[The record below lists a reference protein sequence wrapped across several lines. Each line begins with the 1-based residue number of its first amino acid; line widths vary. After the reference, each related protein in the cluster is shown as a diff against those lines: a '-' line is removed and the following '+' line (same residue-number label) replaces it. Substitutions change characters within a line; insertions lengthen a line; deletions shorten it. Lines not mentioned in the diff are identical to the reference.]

1 MVSTKKWALAS
12 AVAAAIALPATA
24 LATTAGYFQL
34 GYSTIS
40 NGMAGASA
48 ALPQDSMIQATNP
61 AGIAFV
67 GNRLDLGVA
76 GFWPQ
81 RGYSVTGAPASGAAD
96 PSTLPNG
103 FPDNDQSASANADAD
118 LYLRPGSYGS
128 SSNFFLIPHIGYTQ
142 RLSHDNYV
150 GIAMYGNGGMSTN
163 YHVPVGSTSTGPG
176 GPYYGGQTGVNLQQL
191 FIQATY
197 ARKFMRHD
205 SVGLSLIVARQ
216 TFSADGLQGFGPY
229 SDNSGSLSGRGSATS
244 DGVGFKVGGQFRIM
258 PGIDFGVAYSPRMT
272 MSKFNAYSGL
282 FAGGGRFDIPAN
294 GVIGLAFKPMAGQV
308 LAFDFQRIY
317 YNDVPAI
324 ANAGPSSPDL
334 GDCNTSGACNFK
346 DGDALGAP
354 GGWGFGW
361 QNVSVYKLGYQFAVS
376 RMVTLRA
383 GFAYNT
389 QPVRS
394 SQVLFNILAPGVIQR
409 HVTAGVT
416 VRTARHQDIS
426 VAAMYGLPQS
436 VSGPNPMATDP
447 GYPQTIKINLHEYQ
461 VEANWGWKF

>member
-40 NGMAGASA
+40 DGMAGATA
-48 ALPQDSMIQATNP
+48 ALPQDSMVQATNP

-67 GNRLDLGVA
+67 GSRLDLGVA
-76 GFWPQ
+76 GFWPY
-81 RGYSVTGAPASGAAD
+81 RGYSSGTAGTAACTRAGCS
-96 PSTLPNG
+96 PMPN
-103 FPDNDQSASANADAD
+103 
-118 LYLRPGSYGS
+118 PGSYGS
-128 SSNFFLIPHIGYTQ
+128 NGDFFLIPHLGYSQ

-150 GIAMYGNGGMSTN
+150 GVAIYGNGGMSTN
-163 YHVPVGSTSTGPG
+163 YHYPAATTGANGGPVPG
-176 GPYYGGQTGVNLQQL
+176 GPFYDGQTGVNLQQL

-216 TFSADGLQGFGPY
+216 TFSADGLQNFAAY
-229 SDNSGSLSGRGSATS
+229 SDNPSSLSGRGSSTS
-244 DGVGFKVGGQFRIM
+244 DGVGFKVGGQFRIV
-258 PGIDFGVAYSPRMT
+258 PGIDVGVAFSPRMT
-272 MSKFNAYSGL
+272 MSKFSGYSGL

-294 GVIGLAFKPMAGQV
+294 GVIGLAFKPMAGQT

-324 ANAGPSSPDL
+324 ADPINGLLVGSKLGSAGGP
-334 GDCNTSGACNFK
+334 
-346 DGDALGAP
+346 
-354 GGWGFGW
+354 GFGW
-361 QNVSVYKLGYQFAVS
+361 QNVSVYKLGYQIALNHT
-376 RMVTLRA
+376 VTGRV

-389 QPVRS
+389 QPIPA
-394 SQVLFNILAPGVIQR
+394 SQVLFNVLAPGVIQR

-416 VRTARHQDIS
+416 IRTARNQDVS

-436 VSGPNPMATDP
+436 VYGNAPAGFGGAP
-447 GYPQTIKINLHEYQ
+447 IKISLHEYQ
-461 VEANWGWKF
+461 LEANWGWKF

>member
-40 NGMAGASA
+40 DGMAGASA

-76 GFWPQ
+76 GFWPY
-81 RGYSVTGAPASGAAD
+81 RGYSVTGN
-96 PSTLPNG
+96 PNMTEA
-103 FPDNDQSASANADAD
+103 NDQSQSTNSDGD
-118 LYLRPGSYGS
+118 MYLAPGSYGS

-163 YHVPVGSTSTGPG
+163 YHVPVASSTTGPG

-216 TFSADGLQGFGPY
+216 TFSADGLSGLGQTSTQNSGFSNY
-229 SDNSGSLSGRGSATS
+229 STNPGSLSGRGSATS
-244 DGVGFKVGGQFRIM
+244 DGVGFKVGGQFRIV
-258 PGIDFGVAYSPRMT
+258 PGVDVGVAYSPRMS

-308 LAFDFQRIY
+308 VAFDFQRIY

-324 ANAGPSSPDL
+324 ANAGPS
-334 GDCNTSGACNFK
+334 TSGFTAA
-346 DGDALGAP
+346 DALGAS

-361 QNVSVYKLGYQFAVS
+361 QNISVYKLGYQFAVN
-376 RMVTLRA
+376 RMVTGRV

-389 QPVRS
+389 QPIRS

-409 HVTAGVT
+409 HVTVGMT
-416 VRTARHQDIS
+416 VRTARHQDVSI
-426 VAAMYGLPQS
+426 AAMYGLPQS
-436 VSGPNPMATDP
+436 VSGPNPMATDV

-461 VEANWGWKF
+461 LEANWGWKF

>member
-40 NGMAGASA
+40 DGMAGASA

-96 PSTLPNG
+96 PGTLPNG
-103 FPDNDQSASANADAD
+103 FPDNDQSAAANADAD

-150 GIAMYGNGGMSTN
+150 GLAMYGNGGMSTN
-163 YHVPVGSTSTGPG
+163 YHVPAGSPTTGPG

-205 SVGLSLIVARQ
+205 SVGLSLLVARQ
-216 TFSADGLQGFGPY
+216 TFSADGLQGFAPY
-229 SDNSGSLSGRGSATS
+229 SNNPNSLSGRGSSTS
-244 DGVGFKVGGQFRIM
+244 DGVGFKVGGQFRIV
-258 PGIDFGVAYSPRMT
+258 PGIDVGVAYSPRMT
-272 MSKFNAYSGL
+272 MSKFSGYSGL

-294 GVIGLAFKPMAGQV
+294 GVIGLAFKPMAGQT

-324 ANAGPSSPDL
+324 ADPINGLLVGSKLGSAGGP
-334 GDCNTSGACNFK
+334 
-346 DGDALGAP
+346 
-354 GGWGFGW
+354 GFGW
-361 QNVSVYKLGYQFAVS
+361 QNVSVYKLGYQIALNHT
-376 RMVTLRA
+376 VTGRV

-389 QPVRS
+389 QPIPA
-394 SQVLFNILAPGVIQR
+394 SQVLFNVLAPGVIQR

-416 VRTARHQDIS
+416 IRTARNQDVS

-436 VSGPNPMATDP
+436 VYGNAPAGFGGAP
-447 GYPQTIKINLHEYQ
+447 IKISLHEYQ
-461 VEANWGWKF
+461 LEANWGWKF

>member
-40 NGMAGASA
+40 DGMAGASA

-67 GNRLDLGVA
+67 GSRLDLGVA
-76 GFWPQ
+76 GFWPY
-81 RGYSVTGAPASGAAD
+81 RSYTYEKSGGN
-96 PSTLPNG
+96 PGFSQSSNG
-103 FPDNDQSASANADAD
+103 
-118 LYLRPGSYGS
+118 
-128 SSNFFLIPHIGYTQ
+128 NFFLIPHIGYTQ

-150 GIAMYGNGGMSTN
+150 GIAIYGNGGMSTN
-163 YHVPVGSTSTGPG
+163 YNSGSAVGPYSSSTGTPLQS
-176 GPYYGGQTGVNLQQL
+176 GQTGINLQQL

-216 TFSADGLQGFGPY
+216 TFSADGLSGFKGF
-229 SDNSGSLSGRGSATS
+229 SADPQDLTGNGVSTS
-244 DGVGFKVGGQFRIM
+244 DGVGFKVGGQFRIV
-258 PGIDFGVAYSPRMT
+258 PGIDVGVAYSPRMT
-272 MSKFNAYSGL
+272 MSRFSKYSGL
-282 FAGGGRFDIPAN
+282 FAGGGRLDIPAN
-294 GVIGLAFKPMAGQV
+294 GVIGLAFKPTAHQV

-324 ANAGPSSPDL
+324 ADPINGLLTGSKLGSAGGP
-334 GDCNTSGACNFK
+334 
-346 DGDALGAP
+346 
-354 GGWGFGW
+354 GFGW
-361 QNVSVYKLGYQFAVS
+361 QNVSVYKLGYQIALNHT
-376 RMVTLRA
+376 VTGRV

-389 QPVRS
+389 QPIPA

-416 VRTARHQDIS
+416 IRTARNQDVS

-436 VSGPNPMATDP
+436 VYGNAPAGFGGSPV
-447 GYPQTIKINLHEYQ
+447 KISLHEYQ
-461 VEANWGWKF
+461 LEANWGWKF

>member
-40 NGMAGASA
+40 DGMAGASA

-67 GNRLDLGVA
+67 GSRLDLGVA
-76 GFWPQ
+76 GFWPY
-81 RGYSVTGAPASGAAD
+81 RGYTSGAPAGY
-96 PSTLPNG
+96 
-103 FPDNDQSASANADAD
+103 FPAG
-118 LYLRPGSYGS
+118 GSYGS
-128 SSNFFLIPHIGYTQ
+128 NGNFFLIPHIGYSQ

-150 GIAMYGNGGMSTN
+150 GVAIYGNGGMSTN
-163 YHVPVGSTSTGPG
+163 YNSGTAAGPCND
-176 GPYYGGQTGVNLQQL
+176 GQTGVNLQQL

-197 ARKFMRHD
+197 ARKFLRHD

-216 TFSADGLQGFGPY
+216 TFSADGLSNFGKAGY
-229 SDNSGSLSGRGSATS
+229 STNSQDLSGNGVSTS
-244 DGVGFKVGGQFRIM
+244 YGVGFKVGGQFRVV
-258 PGIDFGVAYSPRMT
+258 PGVDVGVAYSPRMS
-272 MSKFNAYSGL
+272 MSKFSRYSGL

-324 ANAGPSSPDL
+324 ANPGPTNDDCPTGGGCSP
-334 GDCNTSGACNFK
+334 TVFA
-346 DGDALGAP
+346 DGDQLGAA
-354 GGWGFGW
+354 GGAGFGW
-361 QNVSVYKLGYQFAVS
+361 QNVSVYKLGYQFAID
-376 RMVTLRA
+376 RAVTGRV

-389 QPVRS
+389 QPIPA
-394 SQVLFNILAPGVIQR
+394 SQVMLNVLAPGVIQR
-409 HVTAGVT
+409 HVTVGVT
-416 VRTARHQDIS
+416 VRTARHQDVS

-436 VSGPNPMATDP
+436 VYGTTPKYFGGSPV
-447 GYPQTIKINLHEYQ
+447 KISLHEYQ
-461 VEANWGWKF
+461 LEANWGWKF

>member
-40 NGMAGASA
+40 DGMAGASA

-67 GNRLDLGVA
+67 GSRLDLGVA
-76 GFWPQ
+76 GFWPYQ
-81 RGYSVTGAPASGAAD
+81 GYSSGTAGTAACTATGCSPM
-96 PSTLPNG
+96 PN
-103 FPDNDQSASANADAD
+103 
-118 LYLRPGSYGS
+118 PGSYGS
-128 SSNFFLIPHIGYTQ
+128 NGNFFLIPHIGYSQ

-150 GIAMYGNGGMSTN
+150 GVAIYGNGGMSTN
-163 YHVPVGSTSTGPG
+163 YHYPAATTSGVPG
-176 GPYYGGQTGVNLQQL
+176 GPFYDGQTGVNLQQL

-216 TFSADGLQGFGPY
+216 TFSADGLSGFKGY
-229 SDNSGSLSGRGSATS
+229 SADPQNLTGNGVSTS
-244 DGVGFKVGGQFRIM
+244 DGVGFKVGGQFRIV
-258 PGIDFGVAYSPRMT
+258 PGIDVGVAYSPRMT
-272 MSKFNAYSGL
+272 MSKFSKYSGL

-294 GVIGLAFKPMAGQV
+294 GVIGLAFKPTAHQV

-324 ANAGPSSPDL
+324 ADPINGLLVGSKLGSAGGP
-334 GDCNTSGACNFK
+334 
-346 DGDALGAP
+346 
-354 GGWGFGW
+354 GFGW
-361 QNVSVYKLGYQFAVS
+361 QNVSVYKLGYQIALNHT
-376 RMVTLRA
+376 VTGRV

-389 QPVRS
+389 QPIPA

-416 VRTARHQDIS
+416 IRTARNQDVS

-436 VSGPNPMATDP
+436 VYGNAPAGFGGAP
-447 GYPQTIKINLHEYQ
+447 IKISLHEYQ
-461 VEANWGWKF
+461 LEANWGWKF

>member
-40 NGMAGASA
+40 DGMAGASA

-76 GFWPQ
+76 GFWPF
-81 RGYSVTGAPASGAAD
+81 RGYTAGGVAGKTY
-96 PSTLPNG
+96 PN
-103 FPDNDQSASANADAD
+103 
-118 LYLRPGSYGS
+118 PGSYGS
-128 SSNFFLIPHIGYTQ
+128 STDFFLIPHLGYSQ

-150 GIAMYGNGGMSTN
+150 GVAIYGNGGMSTN
-163 YHVPVGSTSTGPG
+163 YNSGTAAGPF
-176 GPYYGGQTGVNLQQL
+176 YDGQTGVNLQQL

-216 TFSADGLQGFGPY
+216 TFSADGLSNFGKAGY
-229 SDNSGSLSGRGSATS
+229 STDSQNLSGNGVSTS
-244 DGVGFKVGGQFRIM
+244 DGVGFKVGGQFRIV
-258 PGIDFGVAYSPRMT
+258 PGVDVGVAYSPRMS
-272 MSKFNAYSGL
+272 MSNFSQYSGL
-282 FAGGGRFDIPAN
+282 FAGGGSFDIPAN
-294 GVIGLAFKPMAGQV
+294 GVIGLAFKPTAHQV

-324 ANAGPSSPDL
+324 ADPINGLLTGSKLGSAGGP
-334 GDCNTSGACNFK
+334 
-346 DGDALGAP
+346 
-354 GGWGFGW
+354 GFGW
-361 QNVSVYKLGYQFAVS
+361 QNISVYKLGYQIALNHT
-376 RMVTLRA
+376 VTGRV

-389 QPVRS
+389 QPIPA
-394 SQVLFNILAPGVIQR
+394 SQVLFNVLAPGVIQR

-416 VRTARHQDIS
+416 IRTARRQDVSI
-426 VAAMYGLPQS
+426 AAMYGLPQS
-436 VSGPNPMATDP
+436 VYGNSPFGGAP
-447 GYPQTIKINLHEYQ
+447 IEISLHEYQ
-461 VEANWGWKF
+461 LEANWGWKF

>member
-12 AVAAAIALPATA
+12 AIAAAIAMPATA

-40 NGMAGASA
+40 DGMAGASA

-67 GNRLDLGVA
+67 GSRLDLGVA

-81 RGYSVTGAPASGAAD
+81 RNYVASSNTSADQCTTGAQPDCSQATNADGDMYLASG
-96 PSTLPNG
+96 
-103 FPDNDQSASANADAD
+103 
-118 LYLRPGSYGS
+118 YYGS
-128 SSNFFLIPHIGYTQ
+128 NSHFFLIPHIGYTQ
-142 RLSHDNYV
+142 RLNHDNYV
-150 GIAMYGNGGMSTN
+150 GLAVYGNGGMDTN
-163 YHVPVGSTSTGPG
+163 YNFPSAGANAPPT

-205 SVGLSLIVARQ
+205 SVGLSLLVARQ
-216 TFSADGLQGFGPY
+216 TFSASGLQGFAGY
-229 SDNSGSLSGRGSATS
+229 SSNPSDLSGRGKSVST
-244 DGVGFKVGGQFRIM
+244 GVGFKVGGQFRVV
-258 PGIDFGVAYSPRMT
+258 PGVDVGIAYSPRMT
-272 MSKFNAYSGL
+272 MSRFKAYSGL
-282 FAGGGRFDIPAN
+282 FAGQGRFDIPAN

-308 LAFDFQRIY
+308 VAFDFQRIY

-324 ANAGPSSPDL
+324 ANAGPSGPDL
-334 GDCNTSGACNFK
+334 GDCTASGCNFQ
-346 DGDALGAP
+346 DADALGAN

-361 QNVSVYKLGYQFAVS
+361 QNVSVYKLGYQFAMT
-376 RMVTLRA
+376 RMVTGRV

-409 HVTAGVT
+409 HVTAGLT
-416 VRTARHQDIS
+416 FRTARHQDLS
-426 VAAMYGLPQS
+426 VAAMYGLNQS
-436 VSGPNPMATDP
+436 VTGPNPMATDA
-447 GYPQTIKINLHEYQ
+447 GAPQTIKISLHEYQ

>member
-40 NGMAGASA
+40 DGMAGASA

-67 GNRLDLGVA
+67 GSRLDLGVA
-76 GFWPQ
+76 GFWPY
-81 RGYSVTGAPASGAAD
+81 RGYSSGTAGTAGCSAQGCS
-96 PSTLPNG
+96 PMPN
-103 FPDNDQSASANADAD
+103 
-118 LYLRPGSYGS
+118 PGSYGS
-128 SSNFFLIPHIGYTQ
+128 NGDFFLIPHIGYTQ

-150 GIAMYGNGGMSTN
+150 GLAVYGNGGMSTN
-163 YHVPVGSTSTGPG
+163 YHYPAATTGANGPVPG
-176 GPYYGGQTGVNLQQL
+176 GPYYDGQTGVNLQQL

-216 TFSADGLQGFGPY
+216 TFSADGLGNFGGY
-229 SDNSGSLSGRGSATS
+229 STSSQNLSGNGKSVS
-244 DGVGFKVGGQFRIM
+244 DGVGFKIGGQFRIV
-258 PGIDFGVAYSPRMT
+258 PGIDLGIAYSPRMS
-272 MSKFNAYSGL
+272 MSKFNSYSGL

-294 GVIGLAFKPMAGQV
+294 GVIGLAFKPAAGQV

-324 ANAGPSSPDL
+324 ANAGPTNDDGCSATGCAS
-334 GDCNTSGACNFK
+334 TSQ
-346 DGDALGAP
+346 DSDALGAS
-354 GGWGFGW
+354 GGAGFGW
-361 QNVSVYKLGYQFAVS
+361 QNISVYKIGYQFAVNHV
-376 RMVTLRA
+376 VTGRV

-389 QPVRS
+389 QPIPA
-394 SQVLFNILAPGVIQR
+394 SQVLLNILAPGVIQR

-416 VRTARHQDIS
+416 VRTARHQDVSI
-426 VAAMYGLPQS
+426 AAMYGLPQS
-436 VSGPNPMATDP
+436 VYGNAPAGFGGAP
-447 GYPQTIKINLHEYQ
+447 IKISLHEYQ
-461 VEANWGWKF
+461 LEANWGWKF